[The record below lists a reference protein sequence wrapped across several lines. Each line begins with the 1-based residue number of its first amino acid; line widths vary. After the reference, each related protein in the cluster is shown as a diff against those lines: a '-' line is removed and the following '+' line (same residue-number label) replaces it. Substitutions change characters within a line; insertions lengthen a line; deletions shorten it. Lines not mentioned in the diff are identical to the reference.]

1 MREEGRRFGW
11 VQTVSRMVN
20 AMEEIASLLRV
31 KWSGESAKDL
41 EVVGEVGK
49 AVDKGKAVAAV
60 PEESSSSEDS
70 EEEDEDDEDKADEED
85 EDVDMDEDGSVSGAE
100 PIGIIG
106 DPVAG
111 PSASSAA

>member
-1 MREEGRRFGW
+1 MA
-11 VQTVSRMVN
+11 N

-31 KWSGESAKDL
+31 KWSGESARDL

-60 PEESSSSEDS
+60 PEESSSLEDS
-70 EEEDEDDEDKADEED
+70 EEEEDEDEDKVDEDKED
-85 EDVDMDEDGSVSGAE
+85 EDVDMDEDGSVGGGAG

-106 DPVAG
+106 DPITG
-111 PSASSAA
+111 PSSSSAA